1 MPLPPG
7 VKIREPR
14 RGGSDRDWIYKLLAD
29 AGVAISPADQ
39 SNTLTWVV
47 SHPESEIFVAVDSFD
62 RGIGF
67 LALSHRPQLRV
78 GGRIATVDEFI
89 VATHM
94 RRRGV
99 GSALLEKAL
108 ARARMLGCKRVEVNS
123 GDQGA
128 KAFFEKRGFQPSGA
142 EMLGWR
148 NADGK

>member
-14 RGGSDRDWIYKLLAD
+14 RGGSDRDWIYRLLAET
-29 AGVAISPADQ
+29 GVSVSPADQ

-47 SHPESEIFVAVDSFD
+47 SHPESEIFIAVDSAD
-62 RGIGF
+62 RGIGL

-89 VATHM
+89 VAPPM

-99 GSALLEKAL
+99 GSALLERAL
-108 ARARMLGCKRVEVNS
+108 ARAKALGCKRVEVQIPDAS
-123 GDQGA
+123 A
-128 KAFFEKRGFQPSGA
+128 RAYFEKRGFVGNGN
-142 EMLGWR
+142 EVLGWR
-148 NADGK
+148 NVAAR